1 MNIPEDLLNDFR
13 KVNKNSNIINFVEKA
28 NGNLKT
34 EAIYYKEFNVVG
46 VFKRNT
52 LIESGYTWVS
62 NDYMTIGDI
71 EIILNKC
78 PIR

>member
-1 MNIPEDLLNDFR
+1 MNIPEDLLELFR
-13 KVNKNSNIINFVEKA
+13 KTNKNSNIIDFIERV

-34 EAIYYKEFNVVG
+34 EAIYYKEFNIRG
-46 VFKRNT
+46 VFKRTTIISTN
-52 LIESGYTWVS
+52 YTWVS

>member
-13 KVNKNSNIINFVEKA
+13 KVNKNSNIIDFVERV

-34 EAIYYKEFNVVG
+34 EAIYYKEFNIIG
-46 VFKRNT
+46 VFKRTTIISTN
-52 LIESGYTWVS
+52 YTWVS
-62 NDYMTIGDI
+62 NDYMTIGDM

>member
-13 KVNKNSNIINFVEKA
+13 KVNKNSNIIDFVERV

-34 EAIYYKEFNVVG
+34 EAIYYKEFNIVG
-46 VFKRNT
+46 VFKRT
-52 LIESGYTWVS
+52 TIISTGYTWTS

>member
-1 MNIPEDLLNDFR
+1 MNIPEDILNNFR
-13 KVNKNSNIINFVEKA
+13 KVNKNSNIIDFVEKV

-34 EAIYYKEFNVVG
+34 EAIYYKEFNIVG
-46 VFKRNT
+46 VFKRT
-52 LIESGYTWVS
+52 TIISTGYTWTS